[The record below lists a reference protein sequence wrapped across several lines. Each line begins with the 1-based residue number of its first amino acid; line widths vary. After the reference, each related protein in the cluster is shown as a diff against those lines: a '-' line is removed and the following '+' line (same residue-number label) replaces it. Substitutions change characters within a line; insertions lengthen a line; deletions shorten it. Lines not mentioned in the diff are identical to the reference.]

1 MQASL
6 TEEQALIQGSAL
18 DWLAGNY
25 SFIDRQA
32 SVHRDGGSPAAWA
45 AFAEL
50 GWLGLTLAEEVGG
63 SGLGQLEAGLLMQA
77 FGRHLVVEPFH
88 GGVLQAARM
97 IELAGTAAQKK
108 EWLPRVVAGEQ
119 RLALAHG
126 EPGDALPWGARRTVA
141 TPQDGGWLI
150 DGVKQLAAGAPGSA
164 MLVVSARPAGGNG
177 ELLFLVDPKQD
188 GVVMDAYGTSDG
200 ARAADLRLQAFVPED
215 ARLGSGTTEQITAL
229 LHRVLA
235 EGIIARCCEATGAMQ
250 AVVEQ
255 TTQYTQQ
262 RKQFGQSLS
271 SFQVVQHRLAEMA
284 VLCVEAQAACE
295 LAVIRMGS
303 NPAQARNLAAM
314 AKNKTARAAR
324 FVSQEAVQLHGA
336 MGVCEELP
344 VAATFR
350 MLLAFAQKD
359 GDGASHA
366 DDLGER
372 MLASGA
378 FMHSQTLGGTQ

>member
-1 MQASL
+1 MLASL

-25 SFIDRQA
+25 SFIDRQT

-50 GWLGLTLAEEVGG
+50 GWLGLTLPEETGG
-63 SGLGQLEAGLLMQA
+63 SGLGQVEAGLLMQA

-88 GGVLQAARM
+88 ACVLQAARLL
-97 IELAGTAAQKK
+97 ELSGSPAQKQ
-108 EWLPRVVAGEQ
+108 EWLPRVAAAEL
-119 RLALAHG
+119 RLALAHA
-126 EPGDALPWGARRTVA
+126 EPGDVLPWEQRRTIA
-141 TPQDGGWLI
+141 TQVGDGWQIKGT
-150 DGVKQLAAGAPGSA
+150 KQLATGAPDA
-164 MLVVSARPAGGNG
+164 DMLIVSARLAAGDS
-177 ELLFLVDPKQD
+177 ELLFMVDPGHH
-188 GVVMDAYGTSDG
+188 GVRVEPYDTGDG
-200 ARAADLRLQAFVPED
+200 ARAADIHLDAALPAEALLGNGTPEQATDV
-215 ARLGSGTTEQITAL
+215 

-235 EGIIARCCEATGAMQ
+235 EGIVAHCWQATGAMQ
-250 AVVEQ
+250 AVLEQ
-255 TTQYTQQ
+255 TMQYTQQ

-284 VLCVEAQAACE
+284 VLCVEAQACCE
-295 LAVIRMGS
+295 LAAMRMKS
-303 NPAQARNLAAM
+303 EPAQARNFAAM
-314 AKNKTARAAR
+314 ARSKTARAAR

-350 MLLAFAQKD
+350 MLLAFMQMD

-366 DDLGER
+366 EDLGR
-372 MLASGA
+372 KVLASGA
-378 FMHSQTLGGTQ
+378 FNHSQTLGATQ